1 MRYFLLFLFFTGLV
15 FFLFSTFIQPPA
27 LAGEI
32 LLSPQWV
39 LAEPIESSGVSAE
52 EEGWASLLLN
62 EELLFVHSNGTVG
75 TREQQSF
82 HLSYTENSYVNM
94 RRNSAIF
101 VVKNYFGNILDV
113 YEQHGFPLLFD
124 SGIAIVGPDGLSLEI
139 WDQDGELLLSR
150 SWSGLIAAVDLLR
163 VDGVLVSAVGLLD
176 GRVYLFA
183 NGEEWVF
190 SDPPSV
196 LYNLALHVSGSGSS
210 TGNRQALHLFSVEG
224 FNPAMLKER
233 VFRPSEDNSF
243 LFTTVNSVPLPSQPR
258 YSPPIIIVD
267 EEVILGEG
275 EQARKYRF
283 GQGLSQEVRII
294 EGPGDFQHVWWDRE
308 LGIHSYFFTTSAQPA
323 AATSAQS
330 EIKIYVGEDTLLFS
344 SSAPFAATVQMDAPF
359 VYVRNGNILS
369 LYRLEEG

>member
-39 LAEPIESSGVSAE
+39 LAEPIQSSGVSAE

-75 TREQQSF
+75 TREQQNF

-150 SWSGLIAAVDLLR
+150 SWTGLIVAVDLLM

-196 LYNLALHVSGSGSS
+196 LYNLSLHVSDSD

-224 FNPAMLKER
+224 FEPAMLKER

-258 YSPPIIIVD
+258 YSPPIIIID

-275 EQARKYRF
+275 AQARKYRF
-283 GQGLSQEVRII
+283 GQGLSQEARII

-308 LGIHSYFFTTSAQPA
+308 LGVYSYFFTTSTQSTSAQS
-323 AATSAQS
+323 TSAQS
-330 EIKIYVGEDTLLFS
+330 EIKIYVGEDTLLFA
-344 SSAPFAATVQMDAPF
+344 SSAPFAAAVQMDAPF